1 MQSKLNCE
9 VLSRE
14 VGLQVR
20 WSVVADTAII
30 QVVANLGKMTRSVT
44 RVTCWHKQLLKM
56 II

>member
-20 WSVVADTAII
+20 WSVVADSAIL
-30 QVVANLGKMTRSVT
+30 QVVANLGKMTRSVS